1 MREREITG
9 TTDSRVES
17 LDRRN
22 HWEYLVLTVAPRNS
36 VAEARRRV
44 VEHAEYGKWEL
55 QRTVLYRGGARRYW
69 MRRRIIR
76 VQSTLNAV
84 S

>member
-1 MREREITG
+1 MREQEITSG
-9 TTDSRVES
+9 LDSLEQRH
-17 LDRRN
+17 N
-22 HWEYLVLTVAPRNS
+22 WEYLVMTVAPRDS

-69 MRRRIIR
+69 MRRRIMR
-76 VQSTLNAV
+76 VRSTL
-84 S
+84 SLTE

>member
-1 MREREITG
+1 MREQEIASG
-9 TTDSRVES
+9 LDSLEQRH
-17 LDRRN
+17 N
-22 HWEYLVLTVAPRNS
+22 WEYLVMTVAPRDS

-69 MRRRIIR
+69 MRRRIMR
-76 VQSTLNAV
+76 VRSTL
-84 S
+84 SLTD

>member
-1 MREREITG
+1 MREQEITSG
-9 TTDSRVES
+9 LDSLEKRQ
-17 LDRRN
+17 N
-22 HWEYLVLTVAPRNS
+22 WEYLVMTVAPGDS

-69 MRRRIIR
+69 MRRRIMR
-76 VQSTLNAV
+76 VRSTLALTG
-84 S
+84 

>member
-1 MREREITG
+1 MREQENTSG
-9 TTDSRVES
+9 LDSLEKRQ
-17 LDRRN
+17 N
-22 HWEYLVLTVAPRNS
+22 WEYLVMTVAPGDS

-69 MRRRIIR
+69 MRRRIMR
-76 VQSTLNAV
+76 VRSTLALTA
-84 S
+84 

>member
-1 MREREITG
+1 MREQEITSG
-9 TTDSRVES
+9 LDSLAQRQ
-17 LDRRN
+17 N
-22 HWEYLVLTVAPRNS
+22 WEYLVMTVAPRDS
-36 VAEARRRV
+36 VAEARQRV

-76 VQSTLNAV
+76 VRSTL
-84 S
+84 SLTD

>member
-1 MREREITG
+1 MREQEITSG
-9 TTDSRVES
+9 LDSLE
-17 LDRRN
+17 RRDN
-22 HWEYLVLTVAPRNS
+22 WEYLIMTVAPRDS

-55 QRTVLYRGGARRYW
+55 QRSVLYRGGARRYW

-76 VQSTLNAV
+76 VRSTLVLGA
-84 S
+84 

>member
-1 MREREITG
+1 MREQEIT
-9 TTDSRVES
+9 SS
-17 LDRRN
+17 LDSLEQRQQ
-22 HWEYLVLTVAPRNS
+22 WEYLVMTVAPRDS
-36 VAEARRRV
+36 VSEARRRV

-69 MRRRIIR
+69 MRRRIMR
-76 VQSTLNAV
+76 VKSTLTLT

>member
-1 MREREITG
+1 MRDRESTSG
-9 TTDSRVES
+9 TASRLES
-17 LDRRN
+17 LEQRH
-22 HWEYLVLTVAPRNS
+22 HWEYLVITVAPRDS
-36 VAEARRRV
+36 VAAARRTV

-76 VQSTLNAV
+76 VQSTLTTV
-84 S
+84 P

>member
-1 MREREITG
+1 MREQEITSRL
-9 TTDSRVES
+9 DSLEQRQQ
-17 LDRRN
+17 
-22 HWEYLVLTVAPRNS
+22 WEYLVMTVAPRDS
-36 VAEARRRV
+36 VAEARRKV

-76 VQSTLNAV
+76 VRSTLTLTR
-84 S
+84 